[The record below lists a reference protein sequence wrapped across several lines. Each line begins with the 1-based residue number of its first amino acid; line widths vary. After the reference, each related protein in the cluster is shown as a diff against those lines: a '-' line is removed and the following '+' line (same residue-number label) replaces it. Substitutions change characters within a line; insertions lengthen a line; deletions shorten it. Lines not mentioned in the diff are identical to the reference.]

1 VGVESLRERKKEQTR
16 EALSWAALHLA
27 VERGVEN
34 VRVEDIAAAAG
45 VSARTFNNY
54 FVSKYEAIYWRA
66 LARSENAAAALRA
79 RPAGEPLW
87 DAILAAVT
95 EQYAETRGAPAPEGW
110 QAGVR
115 ALMQTP
121 EMAGE
126 YLKLARRSQDS
137 MAEAVAARTGTDVDR
152 DMYPHLVA
160 AMIATAVS
168 VATERWML
176 ADSPSPPTAELIEQA
191 LRQVAAGL
199 PTP

>member
-1 VGVESLRERKKEQTR
+1 MESLRERKKEQTR
-16 EALSWAALHLA
+16 AALSWAALSLA
-27 VERGVEN
+27 VERGVEH

-45 VSARTFNNY
+45 VSPRTFNNY

-66 LARSENAAAALRA
+66 LARADNAAAALRE
-79 RPAGEPLW
+79 RPADEPLW

-95 EQYAETRGAPAPEGW
+95 EQYAESRDTPAPEGW

-126 YLKLARRSQDS
+126 FLKLARRSQEE
-137 MAEAVAARTGTDVDR
+137 MARAIADRTGTDPEH

-168 VATERWML
+168 VASERWML
-176 ADSPSPPTAELIEQA
+176 ADSPTPTTAELIDQA

>member
-1 VGVESLRERKKEQTR
+1 VESLRERKKEQTR

-34 VRVEDIAAAAG
+34 VRVEDIASAAG

-66 LARSENAAAALRA
+66 LARSENAAAALRE
-79 RPAGEPLW
+79 RPADEPLW

-95 EQYAETRGAPAPEGW
+95 EQYADSRAAAPEGR

-126 YLKLARRSQDS
+126 FLKLTRRSQDA
-137 MAEAVAARTGTDVDR
+137 MAEAIAARTGTDVDR

-168 VATERWML
+168 VATQRWML
-176 ADSPSPPTAELIEQA
+176 ADSPTPSVAELIEQA

>member
-16 EALSWAALHLA
+16 EALSWAALQLA
-27 VERGVEN
+27 VERGIEN
-34 VRVEDIAAAAG
+34 VRVEDIATAAG

-66 LARSENAAAALRA
+66 LARSENAAAALRE
-79 RPAGEPLW
+79 RPADEPLW
-87 DAILAAVT
+87 AAILAAVT
-95 EQYAETRGAPAPEGW
+95 EQYADSRAAAPEGW

-126 YLKLARRSQDS
+126 FLKLTRRGQDA

-176 ADSPSPPTAELIEQA
+176 ADSPTPSTAELIEQA